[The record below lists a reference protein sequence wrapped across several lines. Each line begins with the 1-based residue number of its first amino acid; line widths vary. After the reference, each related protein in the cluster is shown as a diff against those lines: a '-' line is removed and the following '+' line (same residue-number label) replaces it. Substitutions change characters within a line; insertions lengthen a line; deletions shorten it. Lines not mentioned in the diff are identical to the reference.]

1 MFEKNQDFS
10 QSELSRMLA
19 QPEARALLER
29 LKQMDAAALQN
40 AVNLAF
46 RGNTKGAKDALS
58 PLLAD
63 PEVRRLSQQMRD
75 SHGGV

>member
-10 QSELSRMLA
+10 QSDLSRMLRR
-19 QPEARALLER
+19 PETRALLER
-29 LKQMDAAALQN
+29 LKQMDPAALQN

-46 RGNTKGAKDALS
+46 RGNTEGAKDALT

-63 PEVRRLSQQMRD
+63 PEVQRLSGQLRD
-75 SHGGV
+75 GHGGV

>member
-1 MFEKNQDFS
+1 MFQKNHDFS
-10 QSELSRMLA
+10 QSDLGRMLA

-46 RGNTKGAKDALS
+46 RGNTEGAKDALS
-58 PLLAD
+58 PLLTD
-63 PEVRRLSQQMRD
+63 PEVQRLSQQMRD
-75 SHGGV
+75 GHGGI

>member
-10 QSELSRMLA
+10 QSDLTRMLSR
-19 QPEARALLER
+19 PETRALLER
-29 LKQMDAAALQN
+29 LKQMDPAALQS

-46 RGNTKGAKDALS
+46 RGNTEGVKDALT

-63 PEVRRLSQQMRD
+63 SEVQRLSGQLRD
-75 SHGGV
+75 GHGGI

>member
-1 MFEKNQDFS
+1 MFEKNHDFS
-10 QSELSRMLA
+10 QSDLSRMLS

-46 RGNTKGAKDALS
+46 RGNTEGAKDALS
-58 PLLAD
+58 PLLTD
-63 PEVRRLSQQMRD
+63 PEVQRLSQQMRD
-75 SHGGV
+75 GHGGV

>member
-10 QSELSRMLA
+10 QSDLSRMLA

-46 RGNTKGAKDALS
+46 RGNTEGAKDALS
-58 PLLAD
+58 PLLTD
-63 PEVRRLSQQMRD
+63 PEVQRLSQQMRD
-75 SHGGV
+75 GHGGV

>member
-1 MFEKNQDFS
+1 MFQKNHDFS
-10 QSELSRMLA
+10 QSDLSRMLS

-29 LKQMDAAALQN
+29 LKQMDPAALQN
-40 AVNLAF
+40 AVNQAF
-46 RGNTKGAKDALS
+46 RGNTEGAKDALS

-63 PEVRRLSQQMRD
+63 PEVQRLSQQMRD